1 MFYVKGPFNDGV
13 IRDGSIESQDIDA
26 QQSRTLLAAHW
37 YPFEDLESDILT
49 VTWCAGLSAGACDIV
64 KETQMDPDSTSF
76 YKVLTQPIMTGA
88 KYYATVTATNGA
100 GANTSITSDG
110 VIVDDT
116 PPSAGIVIDG
126 LDSDEDYLNG
136 EGDITAHWFDFE
148 DVESGIDSYE
158 VALCNARNLSFCSQP
173 FTGVGSATNVTF
185 TGTVTHTSSKKS
197 GISKYLTVSV
207 CSCDWNSRDQ

>member
-1 MFYVKGPFNDGV
+1 M
-13 IRDGSIESQDIDA
+13 
-26 QQSRTLLAAHW
+26 
-37 YPFEDLESDILT
+37 
-49 VTWCAGLSAGACDIV
+49 SAGACDIV

-76 YKVLTQPIMTGA
+76 FKVLTQPIMTGT
-88 KYYATVTATNGA
+88 KSYVTVTATNGA
-100 GANTSITSDG
+100 GATTSITSDG

-126 LDSDEDYLNG
+126 VDSDEDYLNG

-173 FTGVGSATNVTF
+173 FTGVGKATNVTF
-185 TGTVTHTSSKKS
+185 TGTVTHTSSKKY
-197 GISKYLTVSV
+197 GFSKYLTVSAAV
-207 CSCDWNSRDQ
+207 IEIHETNYQLQGSTVKTRQSGYEYSCGLRLVIFFGKKTRYITSFI